1 MDYNANFEQE
11 LRKLNAQQRKAVDT
25 IEGPVMVVAGPGT
38 GKTHILSARIGQI
51 LQQTDVFPHNI
62 LCLTYTEAGAF
73 AMRERLLSFIGPD
86 AHKVHIYT
94 FHSFCNT
101 VVQDHLDLFG
111 FRDLEPISDL
121 ERMQIIR
128 KLFDDLPAGHVL
140 KSLKN
145 SSYSYENKLQSLFN
159 HIKSEHW
166 KVSDIYQKIE
176 DYLNDLP
183 NRAEYIYKRKYQQ
196 FKKGDLRTA
205 EINKEKIKMDKFR
218 AAVELFPKY
227 QAELVKSKRYEFSDM
242 LLWVAKAFQENE
254 YLLRSYQERYMY
266 ILVDEFQDT
275 NGIQNEILNML
286 TDFWDKPN
294 IFTVGDDDQSIY
306 EFQGARIQNILGFY
320 EQYKDDIEVVVLDK
334 NYRSSQPILDAAKL
348 LIDNNHIRLVNQIG
362 GKKVEKNLQAAGE
375 AVKDIT
381 VKPSVVAYH
390 NSLHETAGIAQQI
403 EALKVNKVPLNEIAV
418 IYRQHK
424 QAENLIKL
432 LERKNIAYETK
443 RRVNILNLK
452 LTQNLLSILRY
463 IHQEFEM
470 PFSAEMQ
477 LFKILH
483 FDFIGISAKD
493 LSNMSIFFSNDSR
506 EKSKQKD
513 YHAILKW
520 RQFIGQTEE
529 LKAIGIEAADKLK
542 NLQHT
547 LIELIRDQHNLPLPN
562 IFERLINRSGLLK
575 FITES
580 SDKVWLMQVVSSLF
594 SFVQQEAAKHP
605 KITLKRLLDTIDLM
619 ERNSIPIYLQKP
631 YFTEE
636 GVNLLTAHSS
646 KGLEFEYVFMLDC
659 VTDVWDKNRKNSS
672 GFSLP
677 DTLTLTGAEDETE
690 ASRRL
695 FYVGM
700 TRAKTSLQISYGKE
714 NIDGKK
720 QAKSQFVDEILSKDL
735 LIKEEKLDKAAILES
750 QFLMLSESS
759 KPSVAPLSKAEA
771 DGLLEG
777 FVMTATALNRYLNC
791 PLSFYYEN
799 VLKVPYT
806 SSEAASYGTAVHYA
820 LKRLAERIH
829 DPYYPEVPTYQM
841 FFNDFEKE
849 LQRQRLH
856 LKPEELERKRNL
868 GKRDLPIYF
877 KNRLE
882 YFIGNKLIDAEL
894 NIRNVE
900 VKGVPMK
907 GSVDKIEKIERNE
920 VRIID
925 YKTGKYH
932 AHKIAPPTDKAPLGG
947 DYWRQVIFYK
957 ILLENYHRLSY
968 RVTDCKIDYVE
979 PDAVKGTN
987 RFETIDIRP
996 DYVKIVM
1003 QQIVDTYDKIQQHQ
1017 FYEGCGNK
1025 DCSWCN
1031 FAKDHQLRN
1040 RYKDEI
1046 DADLDDK

>member
-1 MDYNANFEQE
+1 MDYNENFNQE
-11 LRKLNAQQRKAVDT
+11 LHKLNTQQRKAVDT

-128 KLFDDLPAGHVL
+128 KLIDDLPTGHVL
-140 KSLKN
+140 KSLK
-145 SSYSYENKLQSLFN
+145 SSNYSHEIRLKTLFN
-159 HIKSEHW
+159 QIKSEHW

-176 DYLNDLP
+176 DYINDLP

-196 FKKGDLRTA
+196 FKKGDLKISK
-205 EINKEKIKMDKFR
+205 INDEKVKMDKLR
-218 AAVELFPKY
+218 SAVELFPKY
-227 QAELVKSKRYEFSDM
+227 QAELNKNRRYEFSDM
-242 LLWVAKAFQENE
+242 LLWVAKAFRENE

-294 IFTVGDDDQSIY
+294 VFTVGDDDQSIY
-306 EFQGARIQNILGFY
+306 EFQGARVQNILGFY

-334 NYRSSQPILDAAKL
+334 NYRSSQPILDTAKT
-348 LIDNNHIRLVNQIG
+348 LIDNNHLRLIHQIG
-362 GKKVEKNLQAAGE
+362 DKKVEKKLQAAGE
-375 AVKDIT
+375 TAKDIT
-381 VKPSVVAYH
+381 INLSVIAYR
-390 NSLHETAGIAQQI
+390 NALHETAGIAQQI
-403 EALKVNKVPLNEIAV
+403 EALKADKVPLNEIAV

-424 QAENLIKL
+424 QAEDLIKL
-432 LERKNIAYETK
+432 LDRKNIAYKTK
-443 RRVNILNLK
+443 RRVNILNLQ
-452 LTQNLLSILRY
+452 LTQNLLSILKY
-463 IHQEFEM
+463 IQQEFEM

-477 LFKILH
+477 LFELLH
-483 FDFIGISAKD
+483 FDFIGISAND
-493 LSNMSIFFSNDSR
+493 LSKMSVFYTNDTR
-506 EKSKQKD
+506 EKSQQKA
-513 YHAILKW
+513 YHAIPKW
-520 RQFIGQTEE
+520 RTFIGQTEQ
-529 LKAIGIEAADKLK
+529 LKALGITAADKLK
-542 NLQHT
+542 NLHDT
-547 LIELIRDQHNLPLPN
+547 LIELIRDQHNLPLTT
-562 IFERLINRSGLLK
+562 IFERIINRSGLLK
-575 FITES
+575 FVTES
-580 SDKVWLMQVVSSLF
+580 SDKVWLMQVISSLF
-594 SFVQQEAAKHP
+594 NFVQQETAKHP
-605 KITLKRLLDTIDLM
+605 KLSLKRLFDTLTLM
-619 ERNSIPIYLQKP
+619 EKNNIPIYLQMP

-636 GVNLLTAHSS
+636 GVNFLTAHSS
-646 KGLEFEYVFMLDC
+646 KGLEFEHVFMLDC
-659 VTDVWDKNRKNSS
+659 VTDVWDKNKKNNH

-700 TRAKTSLQISYGKE
+700 TRAKTRLQISYGKE
-714 NIDGKK
+714 NMDGKK

-735 LIKEEKLDKAAILES
+735 TVQEAHLEQAAMLEA
-750 QFLMLSESS
+750 QFLLISEST
-759 KPSVAPLSKAEA
+759 KPSIAPLSKAEA
-771 DGLLEG
+771 DGLLED

-799 VLKVPYT
+799 VLKAPYT

-829 DPYYPEVPTYQM
+829 DPYYPEIPTYQM
-841 FFNDFEKE
+841 FFKDFERE
-849 LQRQRLH
+849 LERQKLH
-856 LKPEELERKRNL
+856 LRPEQVERKRNL

-894 NIRNVE
+894 NVRNVE

-907 GSVDKIEKIERNE
+907 GSIDKIEKIERNE

-925 YKTGKYH
+925 YKTGEFDPK
-932 AHKIAPPTDKAPLGG
+932 KVAPPSDNTPLGG

-957 ILLENYHRLSY
+957 ILLEHYHRMNY

-979 PDAVKGTN
+979 PEKNGHN
-987 RFETIDIRP
+987 RFETIEIRP
-996 DYVKIVM
+996 DDVKTVTRPIVE
-1003 QQIVDTYDKIQQHQ
+1003 TYDKIQQHQ
-1017 FYEGCGNK
+1017 FYEGCGK
-1025 DCSWCN
+1025 QDCTWCN
-1031 FAKDHQLRN
+1031 FAKDNKLLN
-1040 RYKDEI
+1040 RYKDGI
-1046 DADLDDK
+1046 DADLDDR